1 MSRLV
6 KVLMNRDGVTRD
18 EAERMVNEVREEILE
33 AVYDGDY
40 NEAEDIMLSEL
51 GLEMDYI
58 YDIL

>member
-1 MSRLV
+1 MSNLV
-6 KVLMNRDGVTRD
+6 RTLMERDGVTRD

-40 NEAEDIMLSEL
+40 SEAEDIMLSEL

>member
-1 MSRLV
+1 MSKLV
-6 KVLMNRDGVTRD
+6 RTLMERDGVTKD
-18 EAERMVNEVREEILE
+18 EAKRMVDEVREEILE

-40 NEAEDIMLSEL
+40 NEAEEIMLSEL

>member
-6 KVLMNRDGVTRD
+6 KVLMNRDGVTKD

>member
-1 MSRLV
+1 MSKLV
-6 KVLMNRDGVTRD
+6 RTLMERDGVTRD
-18 EAERMVNEVREEILE
+18 EAERMVDEVREEILE

-40 NEAEDIMLSEL
+40 SEAEEIMLSEL

>member
-1 MSRLV
+1 MSELIRT
-6 KVLMNRDGVTRD
+6 LMKRDGVTKD
-18 EAERMVNEVREEILE
+18 EAKRMVDGVREEILE

-40 NEAEDIMLSEL
+40 SEAEEIMLSEL

>member
-1 MSRLV
+1 MSELIRT
-6 KVLMNRDGVTRD
+6 LMARDGITKD
-18 EAERMVNEVREEILE
+18 EAKRMVDEVREEILE

-40 NEAEDIMLSEL
+40 NEAEEIMLSEL

>member
-1 MSRLV
+1 MSKLV
-6 KVLMNRDGVTRD
+6 RTLMERDGVTRD

-40 NEAEDIMLSEL
+40 SEAEEIMLSEL